1 MWNILSDY
9 VARLCTQVVKNSYA
23 LTSFRFNYIIYFQ
36 PWVFIC
42 IYDIY
47 SYIYSI
53 YTLYM
58 KFEIS
63 LYICIYTLY
72 MKFCDFVYIHV
83 YIQHWPLQNWN
94 VPILLAEINIDCLSV
109 YMIYTI
115 FVYMMYI
122 YTVYE
127 FLKNLYICIY
137 THVYENCIYCIYSVY
152 IHAIYTLFVYI
163 IYTYRHPRLKTRKK

>member
-1 MWNILSDY
+1 MS
-9 VARLCTQVVKNSYA
+9 
-23 LTSFRFNYIIYFQ
+23 
-36 PWVFIC
+36 IC
-42 IYDIY
+42 IYDIYTFLYISYIQKSVYIFCYIY

-163 IYTYRHPRLKTRKK
+163 IYTYRHPRLYTIVISVMRDALRDT